1 MKTHGHFPQG
11 VTVSKEIKRRWILLA
26 VVTAAGF
33 FIDWWTKYLAVGHL
47 AMFEPRRLV
56 GDWLELVLIYNK
68 GAVFGL
74 DPARLIPGFP
84 VNLFFTVFHVLAL
97 VVLALYYRYL
107 RKTDRLMHWALAVIF
122 PGALGN
128 LFDRLVHPAQ
138 GVVDF
143 IKMDLRIWPF
153 NPWPV
158 YNMADAFVTIGVGLM
173 IACFLLEN
181 RRRRPP
187 SC

>member
-1 MKTHGHFPQG
+1 ML
-11 VTVSKEIKRRWILLA
+11 VA
-26 VVTAAGF
+26 VAAAGF
-33 FIDWWTKYLAVGHL
+33 FIDWWTKYLAVQHL
-47 AMFEPRRLV
+47 NMFEPRQVV
-56 GDWLELVLIYNK
+56 GSWLELVLVYNK

-74 DPARLIPGFP
+74 DPTRLIPGFP
-84 VNLFFTVFHVLAL
+84 VNIFFTVFHVIAL

-107 RKTDRLMHWALAVIF
+107 RNSDRLMLWALAIIF

-128 LFDRLVHPAQ
+128 LFDRLVHPAS

-158 YNMADAFVTIGVGLM
+158 YNMADAFVTIGVVMM
-173 IACFLLEN
+173 IICFLLEN
-181 RRRRPP
+181 RRKTAPVALT
-187 SC
+187 SE